1 MKRVLTAFAALAAA
15 AAFADG
21 ISSANIVG
29 YTTVEVPNQYTIL
42 AVNFNGIGGEAMSLN
57 DAVPY
62 VAGMTKGNN
71 IASADQIQ
79 IQNATGGYD
88 TYYMSN
94 GKNAKG
100 NAVTDLE
107 GKWAVAGSTTK
118 ADVEIAAGQAFWYI
132 RQSTENS
139 LSLTVAGEIGVL
151 ATMDKPID
159 LTYKLIANPYPTDLP
174 LNDGIPYVAG
184 MTKGNNIASADQ
196 IQIQNATGGYDTYYM
211 SNGKN
216 AKGNAVADLE
226 GKWAVAGSTTKAEAS
241 IPAGKGAWY
250 IRKGSTDF
258 EINVSRPY
266 SL

>member
-21 ISSANIVG
+21 VSSSNIVG
-29 YTTVEVPNQYTIL
+29 YNTVELPNQYTVL
-42 AVNFNGIGGEAMSLN
+42 GVNFNGIGGGELSLQ

-62 VAGMTKGNN
+62 VAGMTKGNNIASADQIQIQNVSSGGYDTYYMSNGKNLEGKWAKGGTTTPTEVTITSGQAFWYIRKSTDTTLSLTLAGEVGVLASADEPIDLTYKLIANPYPVDLPLNDGIPYVTGMTKGNN

-100 NAVTDLE
+100 NTVDGLE

-118 ADVEIAAGQAFWYI
+118 A
-132 RQSTENS
+132 T
-139 LSLTVAGEIGVL
+139 
-151 ATMDKPID
+151 
-159 LTYKLIANPYPTDLP
+159 
-174 LNDGIPYVAG
+174 
-184 MTKGNNIASADQ
+184 
-196 IQIQNATGGYDTYYM
+196 
-211 SNGKN
+211 
-216 AKGNAVADLE
+216 
-226 GKWAVAGSTTKAEAS
+226 AS
-241 IPAGKGAWY
+241 IPAGKGAWF

-258 EINVSRPY
+258 SITIARPY

>member
-100 NAVTDLE
+100 NAV
-107 GKWAVAGSTTK
+107 
-118 ADVEIAAGQAFWYI
+118 
-132 RQSTENS
+132 
-139 LSLTVAGEIGVL
+139 
-151 ATMDKPID
+151 
-159 LTYKLIANPYPTDLP
+159 
-174 LNDGIPYVAG
+174 
-184 MTKGNNIASADQ
+184 
-196 IQIQNATGGYDTYYM
+196 
-211 SNGKN
+211 
-216 AKGNAVADLE
+216 ADLE